1 MRPVHALLLLLLSL
15 VATSAIASAE
25 RGMRYNPDVMD
36 DDVPIPQE
44 KKTEIETE
52 TASGLIAALTE
63 HFHQSSAMVQ
73 SFLGFDSAEE
83 VVRIVVIEEE
93 KEDPALERKTACL
106 KAMEIMHKQE
116 ELKQETETFM
126 KYIRSAFDMVSL
138 KIWGGPSC
146 NDLDRLEL
154 VDQCNL
160 VLKSEDAVQL
170 YLLED
175 KTDDQVCDIMSVVSD
190 LDTKNNLSCQLCQRF
205 VQMVDQAVS
214 QEMQQVEQ
222 VREIIGDLCDA
233 MSTDSMCHTFLKNY
247 DAIVDWVKHGT
258 DSLVVCLRLTMCS
271 ADSSSSHGNNIL
283 NLALTPDEPPAFE
296 DGALVTADFQEQN
309 QSCFFCTR
317 ATEVIYHV
325 NILLPDQLSMIKS
338 MLPSVC
344 QMALPVSR
352 CQNVEANFDRIVK
365 LVQEGL
371 DPHEV
376 CENANFCSKA
386 ALLDMPPMRGNDKT
400 CVYCDAATTVVEVI
414 LQEAPEQINEIREYA
429 DMICG
434 ILGEDSPCHQYVTQL
449 DTVVD
454 ALNKG
459 AHPREICKMLKYC
472 SAESMDS
479 FSQSDES
486 PRVGVMRNGLLGDDH
501 SVSMDG
507 PEGRHGRVGDGLHH
521 GSCFFCTRVATAVH
535 YVNRASPEKVPIVKT
550 ILSNVC
556 QLVPSK
562 FKCDVV
568 DKNFDKIVE
577 LDKEGK
583 HPHEICE
590 SLGVCKKLQH
600 EEENFA
606 DDPKGVTV
614 ATQWPSGNE
623 TQCTYCQFATTVAK
637 IALEQYGAD
646 IREVRAYA
654 DMICDMLGEDNPCHD
669 YVKQF
674 DFVIDSITKGMTS
687 KAICVGLKFCTATIV
702 DGKENALMSS
712 TLLAFSVNN
721 LIADGL
727 AKNSMEASS
736 DRCFVCTQVASVME
750 VAVAEDPSQIAQ
762 IRQIADVVCFLMP
775 SDNQCQSFV
784 KKFDTIVD
792 SLQKGEQPNAICHDL
807 QYCTASSDPAM
818 ANLAVPD
825 MIAVQNHEKGSS
837 TCAYCNGV
845 VSVLKYALDQKPDK
859 VKEMRKTAGIVCD
872 LLPPDDTCHDNLK
885 MFDEAVT
892 DVLSGKAPQ
901 EVCQAL
907 KFCTPIDAGSEVLS
921 GLLDF
926 TGGDFMPTRC
936 TTCQQNTL
944 LLASL
949 VTRPDSLDTYKREIN
964 TVCRLIPE
972 SNECELLMKHQDAII
987 DLLKKKEDVDAICTR
1002 IGECAFAAEEVQKEK
1017 PMSVGCLFCEFTAD
1031 LLKHAKDS
1039 EEALREAKATLE
1051 TICTVMPPLARCD
1064 VLSSKF
1070 DELLSLMREGKS
1082 PSEACHTIALC
1093 DTDFVFSPSLNVK
1106 EDPIVQAF
1114 EKARQSMSN
1123 AVEIQ

>member
-921 GLLDF
+921 
-926 TGGDFMPTRC
+926 
-936 TTCQQNTL
+936 
-944 LLASL
+944 
-949 VTRPDSLDTYKREIN
+949 DSLDTYKREIN